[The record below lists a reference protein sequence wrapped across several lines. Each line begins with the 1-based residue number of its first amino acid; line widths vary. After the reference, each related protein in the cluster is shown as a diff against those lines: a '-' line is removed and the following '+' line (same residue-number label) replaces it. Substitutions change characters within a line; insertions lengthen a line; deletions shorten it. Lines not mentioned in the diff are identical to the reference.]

1 MSIIQGTKVIA
12 SKATNGF
19 SLFDYKHADHLLN
32 NVSWLRADT
41 FSWQSGNVYKY
52 AYQHLLDEAN
62 KIAYYI
68 PSIKEADTGT
78 TYYTWKASNGKY
90 YATLKETPVSGD
102 TIYGYDKFGNVTMAV
117 GETLSSISSEKLTLS
132 NGAILY
138 RARDALQID
147 VIDGIEIPCFI
158 AEDKHKICLPN
169 QENNIIKLFNTTGA
183 ADYYI
188 VDKTNSQFK
197 LPRKYKRKL
206 VRSLKDASGTWYRL
220 YSDGWVEQG
229 GKFSTPQSTND
240 TNASINVNLP
250 VTMADNSYDFYA
262 GGMVITENGGTG
274 GGWAGFYKAT
284 GSTTTTLIISGW
296 RTQTVSGNIFSWE
309 VKGYAHDSEY
319 LDVGM
324 DFEYYYVGNFE
335 ASSIEQTAGLNK
347 ELLNGK
353 LDSDLANLPS
363 GYDFVVDW
371 QAPTAANN
379 YIWYRKY
386 KSGWVEQGG
395 LFTNSAKLTQITFPV
410 VMADTNYTALSNLQY
425 GSSSWSATVT
435 TCIAEGTRTTTGLQI
450 LCYYNSSY
458 NTGPICW
465 EVKGFAA

>member
-41 FSWQSGNVYKY
+41 FSWQSGNVYRY

-90 YATLKETPVSGD
+90 YATLKETPISGD

-117 GETLSSISSEKLTLS
+117 SETLSSISSEKLTLN

-158 AEDKHKICLPN
+158 AEDKHKICLPD

-197 LPRKYKRKL
+197 LPRKNKRKL
-206 VRSLKDASGTWYRL
+206 IRAIEGSPWYRL

-229 GKFSTPQSTND
+229 GTTASGQTTPVTVPLPITMANGKYQIQLTPQITDNTIYDYTSSRIATIRNS
-240 TNASINVNLP
+240 NNYVN
-250 VTMADNSYDFYA
+250 
-262 GGMVITENGGTG
+262 
-274 GGWAGFYKAT
+274 
-284 GSTTTTLIISGW
+284 STTSFMYSVTGTTGAS
-296 RTQTVSGNIFSWE
+296 TVSVCWE
-309 VKGYAHDSEY
+309 VQGYAHDSEY

-324 DFEYYYVGNFE
+324 NFEYYYVGNFE
-335 ASSIEQTAGLNK
+335 TTSLEQTAGLNK

-379 YIWYRKY
+379 YTWYRKY

-395 LFTNSAKLTQITFPV
+395 AVVGLTDWANKTIDLPVPMKDRGYSYTQSPIMYNAGGSGAWEVGVTAKTETQVSSRF
-410 VMADTNYTALSNLQY
+410 YSNNGYLP
-425 GSSSWSATVT
+425 T
-435 TCIAEGTRTTTGLQI
+435 
-450 LCYYNSSY
+450 
-458 NTGPICW
+458 W
-465 EVKGFAA
+465 EVKGMAA

>member
-147 VIDGIEIPCFI
+147 VIDNIEIPCFV
-158 AEDKHKICLPN
+158 AEDKHKICLPD
-169 QENNIIKLFNTTGA
+169 QEINIIKLFNTTGA

-188 VDKTNSQFK
+188 VDKINSQFK
-197 LPRKYKRKL
+197 LPRKNKRKL
-206 VRSLKDASGTWYRL
+206 IRSIEGSPWYRL

-229 GKFSTPQSTND
+229 GKTENLAWNTNGTTST
-240 TNASINVNLP
+240 VNLSITMRDTSYT
-250 VTMADNSYDFYA
+250 VT
-262 GGMVITENGGTG
+262 GTMG
-274 GGWAGFYKAT
+274 LPSA
-284 GSTTTTLIISGW
+284 SGW
-296 RTQTVSGNIFSWE
+296 HAPGCSAYANTTSSIQVRLAKSVGDATSIAAPVYWE
-309 VKGYAHDSEY
+309 VRGYAHDSEY

-335 ASSIEQTAGLNK
+335 ASSVEQTAGLNK

-371 QAPTAANN
+371 QAPTAANS
-379 YIWYRKY
+379 YKWYRKY

-395 LFTNSAKLTQITFPV
+395 IDSTGSGTKPITFPI
-410 VMADTNYTALSNLQY
+410 VMQNSNYTVLTTTESNTSTHGVSVQN
-425 GSSSWSATVT
+425 
-435 TCIAEGTRTTTGLQI
+435 RTTTGFSAI
-450 LCYYNSSY
+450 KS
-458 NTGPICW
+458 NTICFW
-465 EVKGFAA
+465 QVSGVAA